1 MARFDGGTGEI
12 DFNKFAVLVMDSSK
26 DDRYDSLQDE
36 QHLGHWTG
44 EAINRLLIPV
54 SSMVLSHRTGWTSPT
69 KGGKN
74 LGFDHF
80 MMNEKTFMVNIKRQL
95 KKQWKQVKTSFG
107 HAGEF
112 MTYDQVR
119 DMFYLMNLDMS
130 DGQFKE
136 LISEIGAQ
144 DVALCCPA
152 TLDPPA
158 SHATVAFVKL
168 TSARNRLM
176 WMPFWDLPC
185 HCTHLHCSTMM
196 VRWSSR

>member
-1 MARFDGGTGEI
+1 
-12 DFNKFAVLVMDSSK
+12 
-26 DDRYDSLQDE
+26 
-36 QHLGHWTG
+36 
-44 EAINRLLIPV
+44 
-54 SSMVLSHRTGWTSPT
+54 MVLSYRTGWTSPT

-136 LISEIGAQ
+136 LISEIGAPRRCCL
-144 DVALCCPA
+144 VVLHRSAAYALDLYTAEFCGPH
-152 TLDPPA
+152 LA
-158 SHATVAFVKL
+158 S
-168 TSARNRLM
+168 LM
-176 WMPFWDLPC
+176 WPNVLVAHARC
-185 HCTHLHCSTMM
+185 
-196 VRWSSR
+196 

>member
-1 MARFDGGTGEI
+1 M
-12 DFNKFAVLVMDSSK
+12 
-26 DDRYDSLQDE
+26 
-36 QHLGHWTG
+36 
-44 EAINRLLIPV
+44 
-54 SSMVLSHRTGWTSPT
+54 LSCRTGWTSPT

-130 DGQFKE
+130 DAQFTQ
-136 LISEIGAQ
+136 LISEIGAH
-144 DVALCCPA
+144 DATHCCPVA
-152 TLDPPA
+152 HNSAA
-158 SHATVAFVKL
+158 SHATDAPMKL
-168 TSARNRLM
+168 TAARNRFSVDTILGS
-176 WMPFWDLPC
+176 PF
-185 HCTHLHCSTMM
+185 HCIHLYRPTMM
-196 VRWSSR
+196 DRWSSRQ